1 MSTMRRI
8 LTVFM
13 IASILF
19 LTACTDPN
27 PDLLTI
33 ELYPGLDTVEIHTE
47 FVDAGALSEYEGIGL
62 TTVVLSSNVDTSKL
76 GTYQVVYQITS
87 QGFTKQITR
96 KVIVVDQTA
105 PTGVLN
111 PGVDTVYVGSI
122 WVDAGVTALDNSLG
136 TVTVVVVG
144 TVSTEIEDEFVIEYI
159 LMDESGNT
167 TRLYRYVNV
176 IALT

>member
-1 MSTMRRI
+1 MRKI
-8 LTVFM
+8 LSMFVLLIT
-13 IASILF
+13 LF
-19 LTACTDPN
+19 LISCTDPN

-33 ELYPGLDTVEIHTE
+33 ELYPGFDTVEIHTE
-47 FVDAGALSEYEGIGL
+47 FTDSGALSEYEGIGL
-62 TTVVLSSNVDTSKL
+62 RTVVLSNNVDTSKL
-76 GTYQVVYQITS
+76 GTYQVVYHVTS
-87 QGFTKQITR
+87 HGFTKQITR

-159 LMDESGNT
+159 LMDESGNV
-167 TRLYRYVNV
+167 TRLFRYVNV
-176 IALT
+176 MPLN